1 MKRLCLFLLALIVV
15 LSVGAQ
21 IRGNNIVV
29 TVTPDHKDWNYR
41 VGEKAGFTVDVRKS
55 GTLLEHVK
63 VDYEAGPVMFPEVK
77 KQNVVLK
84 DGTMKWTGT
93 MKHPG
98 FYRLKVIAD
107 VEGRKYEGLCKSGYS
122 LPKGE
127 GSGSGV

>member
-63 VDYEAGPVMFPEVK
+63 VDYEAGDVSRSEETECRFERWYHEV
-77 KQNVVLK
+77 
-84 DGTMKWTGT
+84 DG
-93 MKHPG
+93 HDEASR
-98 FYRLKVIAD
+98 FLSSESHSRCRRQEV
-107 VEGRKYEGLCKSGYS
+107 
-122 LPKGE
+122 
-127 GSGSGV
+127 